1 MRLTTSRSIDDLC
14 YVSLYGLEYADWWN
28 SILAAPLRVEQGMAV
43 IDDMIGTG
51 MEWNEEVV
59 QRFAA

>member
-1 MRLTTSRSIDDLC
+1 M
-14 YVSLYGLEYADWWN
+14 
-28 SILAAPLRVEQGMAV
+28 AAPLRVEQGMAV
-43 IDDMIGTG
+43 IDDVIGTG